1 MNWFSPNTLYFKIT
15 YRNRLLLTLI
25 ISELLLLSVFKF
37 WPVKASEPAS
47 ISWIDDEPTLFTE
60 EMIQTKQISS
70 PARPP
75 RPQIPV
81 PVPNDEVIEEEI
93 ELLDFDNLLSLDP
106 IGEGDIGQ
114 AGTSDEIVGSP
125 EEKPRLLKVVE
136 PINPEAARKA
146 GILAEVYVTFLV
158 NTEGNVEDI
167 FVSEIRKY
175 DKTGRQYT
183 IVNSIGY
190 GIIEA
195 ALEVA
200 KQWKFKPAM
209 NNGKAVR
216 AYTTQVF
223 SFGF

>member
-25 ISELLLLSVFKF
+25 ISELILLSVFKF
-37 WPVKASEPAS
+37 WPVKASEPKLV
-47 ISWIDDEPTLFTE
+47 SWFDDEPTLFTE
-60 EMIQTKQISS
+60 EMIQTKQITS

-93 ELLDFDNLLSLDP
+93 ELLDFEDLLSLDP
-106 IGEGDIGQ
+106 LGEGDIGQ
-114 AGTSDEIVGSP
+114 TGTSDEIVGSP
-125 EEKPRLLKVVE
+125 QVKPRLLKVVE
-136 PINPEAARKA
+136 PATPEAARKA
-146 GILAEVYVTFLV
+146 GIIAEVYVTFLV

-167 FVSEIRKY
+167 FVSEIREY
-175 DKTGRQYT
+175 DKKGIQYK
-183 IVNSIGY
+183 VVSSIGY
-190 GIIEA
+190 GIIES

-200 KQWKFKPAM
+200 KQWKFRPAM